1 MTRFLI
7 SRFLQGLVVVLAV
20 FVITFVLQ
28 KASPTSPFNSERNLP
43 EEVRARLESYY
54 GFDQPWLVQMWRH
67 IKAFATFNPP
77 DCIKSPGR
85 GVGEVIA
92 QAFPVSVAL
101 AVPALLI
108 ALAVGIPLGAIAALR
123 PNSFDDHW
131 ATATATVGICIPSFV
146 LGPII
151 AMIFGLYL
159 RWFNVAGWHDT
170 TDWVLPSL
178 TLGLI
183 YSGYVAR
190 LTRGGL
196 RETLAQDFIR
206 TARAKGASEPVV
218 VIRHALKLACLPLLN
233 FLGPTAA
240 GLLTGSMVTE
250 TVFQIP
256 GLGQHFISSAVNRD
270 DTLAVGITLLFA
282 ALIVV
287 FNMLVD
293 IIQAMLNPRI
303 GLKS

>member
-1 MTRFLI
+1 MIRFLL
-7 SRFLQGLVVVLAV
+7 SRFLQGIVVILAV

-28 KASPTSPFNSERNLP
+28 KLSPTSPFNGERNVP
-43 EEVRARLESYY
+43 EEVRKTLESYY
-54 GFDQPWLVQMWRH
+54 GFNDPWPTQMWRH

-85 GVGEVIA
+85 GVGEVIS

-101 AVPALLI
+101 AVPSLLI
-108 ALAVGIPLGAIAALR
+108 ALSIGIPLGALAALR
-123 PNSFDDHW
+123 PNTFDDHW
-131 ATATATVGICIPSFV
+131 ATTTATIGICMPSFV
-146 LGPII
+146 LGPLI

-159 RWFNVAGWHDT
+159 RWFNVAGWHDSA
-170 TDWVLPSL
+170 DWVLPSL

-256 GLGQHFISSAVNRD
+256 GLGQHFISAAVNSD
-270 DTLAVGITLLFA
+270 HTLAVGITLLFA

-293 IIQAMLNPRI
+293 IIQAALNPRI

>member
-1 MTRFLI
+1 MIRFLL
-7 SRFLQGLVVVLAV
+7 SRFLQGIVVILAV

-28 KASPTSPFNSERNLP
+28 KLSPTSPFNGERNVSA
-43 EEVRARLESYY
+43 EVRATLESYY
-54 GFDQPWLVQMWRH
+54 GYDKPWLVQMWRH
-67 IKAFATFNPP
+67 VKAFATFNPP
-77 DCIKSPGR
+77 DCVKSPGR
-85 GVGEVIA
+85 GVGEVIS

-108 ALAVGIPLGAIAALR
+108 ALAIGIPLGAIAALR
-123 PNSFDDHW
+123 PNTFDDHW
-131 ATATATVGICIPSFV
+131 ATATATLGICIPSFV
-146 LGPII
+146 LGPLI
-151 AMIFGLYL
+151 AMIFGLHL
-159 RWFNVAGWHDT
+159 RWFNVAGWHDSA
-170 TDWVLPSL
+170 DWVLPSL

-218 VIRHALKLACLPLLN
+218 VIRRALKLACLPLLN

-256 GLGQHFISSAVNRD
+256 GLGQHFISSAINRD

-282 ALIVV
+282 VLILV

-293 IIQAMLNPRI
+293 IIQAALNPRI